1 MQAAVSNRLGLHL
14 QTLASQ
20 PLHQGP
26 AATVLLL
33 DTLHQAVGQVGAAP
47 SLASVYSEV
56 VTGSLAQLG
65 GAAGASLAAL
75 PVLDLKDANIN
86 ALDEQLLKFLG
97 QVLTG
102 ALCCAM
108 CCIISMLWY
117 MQLCLLATS
126 VCQFC
131 RSSGRQIEVPRLYVP
146 CGKFCICYLS
156 TQTRL

>member
-1 MQAAVSNRLGLHL
+1 MQAAISNRLGLHL

-56 VTGSLAQLG
+56 LAGALAQLG
-65 GAAGASLAAL
+65 AAAGASLAAL
-75 PVLDLKDANIN
+75 PVLDLTDANSN
-86 ALDEQLLKFLG
+86 ALDGQLLNLLG
-97 QVLTG
+97 QVVTG
-102 ALCCAM
+102 ALCCAV
-108 CCIISMLWY
+108 CCIMAMLWH
-117 MQLCLLATS
+117 MQLCLPAYQLCQSAT
-126 VCQFC
+126 CC
-131 RSSGRQIEVPRLYVP
+131 RSSGRQIDGP
-146 CGKFCICYLS
+146 CCKFCICYLS